1 MGVFTRQQYFE
12 YLSSASDMTALWRN
26 VPLAE
31 LCTMHVG
38 GLADVVC
45 TPASKDALCRYLLIA
60 RHKQIPYA
68 LFGGGSNIIPGD
80 GFFPGVV
87 FSTAALH
94 DMQINETKIKADCG
108 CRLGNLALAAVR
120 AGLGGLECLYGIP
133 GTVGGGVKMN
143 AGAHGSDIAAC
154 LEEATMFSTVTG
166 EKRVFSKNELAFSY
180 RMSLLQKTKEWI
192 LLDATFV
199 CTPTETRLLRTR
211 IADVTKKRRETQPL
225 ALPSAGSVFRRPKE
239 GEVWRMID
247 ACGLR
252 GYTIGGA
259 QISKQHAGFIVNVGG
274 ATAEDVHRLV
284 CLVQERVLDTLGIS
298 LVPEIEFLD
307 VKEEEPCRL
316 QRP

>member
-1 MGVFTRQQYFE
+1 MGIFARQQYFGL
-12 YLSSASDMTALWRN
+12 LSSASDVPALRRN

-38 GLADVVC
+38 GLADAVC
-45 TPASKDALCRYLLIA
+45 TPASKEALCRCLLIA

-80 GFFPGVV
+80 GFFPGVI
-87 FSTAALH
+87 FSTAALRGV
-94 DMQINETKIKADCG
+94 QISGTKIKADCG
-108 CRLGNLALAAVR
+108 CRLGDLVLAAAR

-143 AGAHGSDIAAC
+143 AGAHGSDIASC
-154 LEEATMFSTVTG
+154 LEAATMFSTVTG

-192 LLDATFV
+192 LLDATFA
-199 CTPTETRLLRTR
+199 CTPTETQRIRAR
-211 IADVTKKRRETQPL
+211 IAEVTKKRREAQPL
-225 ALPSAGSVFRRPKE
+225 SLPSAGSVFRRPKE

-247 ACGLR
+247 MCDLR

-274 ATAEDVHRLV
+274 ATARDVHRLV
-284 CLVQERVLDTLGIS
+284 CLVQERVLGTLGIS

-307 VKEEEPCRL
+307 VKEEETCRL